1 MDIVIKALQLILC
14 LSILVIVH
22 EFGHFTFARLFKT
35 RVEKFYLF
43 FNPWFELFKVKKGD
57 TEYGIGWLPLGGYVK
72 IAGMIDE
79 SMDKEAMK
87 QPAKPD
93 EFRSKKS
100 WQRLLIMIG
109 GVLYNFILAFIIY
122 SMVLYTWGAKY
133 LPNDSLVDGIHV
145 VSDLGKDLGLK
156 TGDKI
161 LSYDGEKQ
169 QNFLD
174 VAENLLYAKTVQI
187 ERDGQRID
195 LNLPVDVVG
204 KLIDSKTRRVISYR
218 IPFFIGGL
226 SDEIKDKT
234 PLELKDQVIAING
247 QKIRYFDQAK
257 PILTTLKGQET
268 QITVIRDKEEKTFT
282 IPINS
287 DGKMGVGVSPVS
299 IDDLAKLDF
308 YKVATH
314 EYGFWASFPAGLNLA
329 INKLKSYYKQFKL
342 IINPE
347 TKAYKGV
354 GGFGTIANL
363 FPTEWNAEYFWS
375 LTAFLSIMLG
385 FLNIL
390 PIPALDGGHV
400 LFLLYEMITRRQ
412 PSEKFLEY
420 AQIVGFVL
428 LLTLVVL
435 ANGNDILRALK

>member
-14 LSILVIVH
+14 LSILVIIH
-22 EFGHFTFARLFKT
+22 ELGHFTFARLFKT

-187 ERDGQRID
+187 ERDGQRVD

-247 QKIRYFDQAK
+247 QKIRYFD
-257 PILTTLKGQET
+257 
-268 QITVIRDKEEKTFT
+268 
-282 IPINS
+282 
-287 DGKMGVGVSPVS
+287 
-299 IDDLAKLDF
+299 
-308 YKVATH
+308 
-314 EYGFWASFPAGLNLA
+314 
-329 INKLKSYYKQFKL
+329 
-342 IINPE
+342 
-347 TKAYKGV
+347 
-354 GGFGTIANL
+354 
-363 FPTEWNAEYFWS
+363 
-375 LTAFLSIMLG
+375 
-385 FLNIL
+385 
-390 PIPALDGGHV
+390 
-400 LFLLYEMITRRQ
+400 
-412 PSEKFLEY
+412 
-420 AQIVGFVL
+420 
-428 LLTLVVL
+428 
-435 ANGNDILRALK
+435 